1 MIFALLFVLCGIAL
15 LSLVTYAMYNWPARG
30 ADSPN
35 VLHAE
40 RCGGTFG
47 GPSDQVWLRIP
58 LVNLRVMRWG
68 VDIAYSSVRLRI
80 QYEAITAVSVE
91 RVYLLMKAVRVSH
104 RAPDVP
110 EEVLLFSVK
119 NASLLAALIRDGME
133 THRP

>member
-1 MIFALLFVLCGIAL
+1 MSLLLPVVLCAIAL
-15 LSLVTYAMYNWPARG
+15 VSLTAYAMHNWPARG

-68 VDIAYSSVRLRI
+68 VDIAYFSVRLRI
-80 QYEAITAVSVE
+80 PYESITAVSVE
-91 RVYLLMKAVRVSH
+91 RVCLLFKAVRVSH

-110 EEVLLFSVK
+110 EDVRLFSVK
-119 NASLLAALIRDGME
+119 NASLLAALIQDGME
-133 THRP
+133 AHRP